1 MEKMIRNKAFWHGLL
16 DKLPRAAGFRL
27 DWRGSADLWG
37 ARRVPFIGLVN
48 YPNGSMSF
56 SGFSVDGSTGCA
68 ELIDRPITLSG
79 SANLAANCP
88 AYGTRTFG
96 SANTTTTAVKLVQ

>member
-1 MEKMIRNKAFWHGLL
+1 MDKISRNKVIWHGLL

-48 YPNGSMSF
+48 YHNGSMSF
-56 SGFSVDGSTGCA
+56 SGFSADGSTGCA
-68 ELIDRPITLSG
+68 ELIDRPITLGG
-79 SANLAANCP
+79 SANLAANGP
-88 AYGTRTFG
+88 AHGTRTFG
-96 SANTTTTAVKLVQ
+96 GANTTTAAVKLVQ